1 MSSMFITFF
10 KMIISLMILCIK
22 WIVILL
28 IPFFF
33 MCGVFFVYYRAR
45 GKKLPKKEH
54 ESTFKQR
61 PMILRLF
68 WDFPKRFIKDVY
80 EKDPDQF
87 PIDGLHLFAGEQ
99 GSGKSIASV
108 EFCLRMKKMYPNC
121 RLRSNINLSF
131 QDEKLDSWEQI
142 VFDDNDKYGDV
153 AYIDEVQNWFNSAD
167 SKNFPPE
174 MIQEICQL
182 RKQKKCI
189 IGTSQVFA
197 RVAKPIREQV
207 RVLYKPMTVLGC
219 LTIVRAYKPLVK
231 QDGTIEKLRHLKTY
245 FFVHTQELRDAYDTY
260 EKVQRLALTG
270 FKPMQERL
278 FDMGSNVIESKKNP
292 AEK

>member
-1 MSSMFITFF
+1 MNLFGTFVKLVLTF
-10 KMIISLMILCIK
+10 VILVIK
-22 WIVILL
+22 WLVYLL
-28 IPFFF
+28 IPFGL
-33 MCGVFFVYYRAR
+33 MCLVFFIYYRAR
-45 GKKLPKKEH
+45 GKKIPKKKY

-61 PMILRLF
+61 NILLRLF
-68 WDFPKRFIKDVY
+68 WDFPKRFIKDLY
-80 EKDPDQF
+80 ERDPDEF

-108 EFCLRMKKMYPNC
+108 EFCLRMKRQYPNC
-121 RLRSNINLSF
+121 RLRSNINLAF
-131 QDEKLDSWEQI
+131 QDEKLEGWEQI
-142 VFDDNDKYGDV
+142 VFDDNGSFGDI

-207 RVLYKPMTVLGC
+207 RVLYKPITVLGC
-219 LTIVRAYKPLVK
+219 LTIVRAYKPVIK
-231 QDGTIEKLRHLKTY
+231 QDGTIDKLRKIKTY
-245 FFVHTQELRDAYDTY
+245 FFVHTDELRNAYDTY
-260 EKVQRLALTG
+260 EKVQRLALCG
-270 FKPMQERL
+270 FKPLSERIGDNL
-278 FDMGSNVIESKKNP
+278 GDAVSTIADSAKK
-292 AEK
+292 